1 LNDDELTDLDYEEAI
16 IADKRTYWQLYFSL
30 LKKDQLILF
39 TFFRQEDYNLTQIK
53 IILFIISFAFF
64 FAVNG
69 FFFTDETM
77 NKIYQDNGTFNIIFQ
92 IPQILYSS
100 IITTIIS
107 MILQKLSISEDQIL
121 EMKKEKDLDKSKQQA
136 NKI

>member
-1 LNDDELTDLDYEEAI
+1 MNDDELTDLDYEEAI
-16 IADKRTYWQLYFSL
+16 IAYKRTYWKLYFSL

-64 FAVNG
+64 FAVNC
-69 FFFTDETM
+69 FFFTDDTM
-77 NKIYQDNGTFNIIFQ
+77 NKIYQDNGAFNIIFQ

-107 MILQKLSISEDQIL
+107 MILQKL
-121 EMKKEKDLDKSKQQA
+121 
-136 NKI
+136 